1 MLHAQAGQWR
11 RNPAGRT
18 RDGSRGP
25 PFPSGASLP
34 VRGAGCVPPFR
45 AGSVTGACPSL
56 SSLCTFPVF
65 SPACPSAALAVNS
78 LCNQRLGL
86 LTQRFS
92 TGLLPKNVDIH
103 ASGARDRLLPMS
115 RHFPKKTLIIN
126 DLSGLSKA
134 FPQACTQK
142 VWISPRSASL
152 GAALRRMARFA
163 KKLPGFAS
171 GGVFPL

>member
-1 MLHAQAGQWR
+1 
-11 RNPAGRT
+11 
-18 RDGSRGP
+18 
-25 PFPSGASLP
+25 
-34 VRGAGCVPPFR
+34 
-45 AGSVTGACPSL
+45 
-56 SSLCTFPVF
+56 
-65 SPACPSAALAVNS
+65 VNS

-103 ASGARDRLLPMS
+103 ASGARDDAA
-115 RHFPKKTLIIN
+115 HIVVIFKKTLIIN

-163 KKLPGFAS
+163 KKLPGLRLARFFLCNQWLGVLSSACPQACSQNVWISCVKRQARQLFERAAS
-171 GGVFPL
+171 